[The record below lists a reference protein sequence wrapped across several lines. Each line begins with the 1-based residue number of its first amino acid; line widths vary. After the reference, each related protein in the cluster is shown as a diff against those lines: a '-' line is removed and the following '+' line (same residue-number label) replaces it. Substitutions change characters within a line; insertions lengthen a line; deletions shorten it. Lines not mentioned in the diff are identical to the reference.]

1 MLSRPRAGDGGDLR
15 SLHANAPDGSI
26 DAYQI
31 PAQSL
36 DAHVQAFARFARGHV
51 ALMALRAPSLEAR
64 QLLSATLGLIAFLG
78 LTGFALDHAFNETA
92 TNSLRERMKSY
103 ASAYYAG
110 SEISR
115 RLEFQPPYVPPDPRF
130 SQPGSGLYAAA
141 VGSNIDWASASTLG
155 RELPLDRTIKAPQTR
170 LDGPIEL
177 VDKLGGR
184 HERVYRF
191 AMGLIWEDGSGKSKR
206 EIPFAFYVFENS
218 ATLDQQVGIFRR
230 ALWGYLGAAGVMLLI
245 VQMIALR
252 WSLQP
257 LRRVQR
263 ELARVQRGSAE
274 GMSGLH
280 PRELAPLTES
290 INAFIVSER
299 ENLDRYRN
307 TLSDLAH
314 SLKTPLAVLRSS
326 LDNGVHE
333 EALRDEVRSQ
343 VQRMSEIVS
352 YQLSRG
358 ASTGHQLF
366 AAPLEIEVRA
376 EGIVT
381 SLEKVYAGK
390 RVLCEFDLDPGARFH
405 GDQGDLME
413 LLGNLL
419 ENAFK
424 WARQRVLLSARI
436 ETTHPGRRPGLVL
449 TVEDDGPGIPPEQ
462 VDRLLQRG
470 VRGDERVHGHGI
482 GLSIVQNI
490 VRSYHGELTVDGS
503 DELGGARFSV
513 RIPPG
518 L

>member
-1 MLSRPRAGDGGDLR
+1 
-15 SLHANAPDGSI
+15 
-26 DAYQI
+26 
-31 PAQSL
+31 
-36 DAHVQAFARFARGHV
+36 
-51 ALMALRAPSLEAR
+51 MALRAPSLEAR
-64 QLLSATLGLIAFLG
+64 QLLAASLGLIAFLG
-78 LTGFALDHAFNETA
+78 LTGFALDRAFTETA
-92 TNSLRERMKSY
+92 TNILLERLKNY

-115 RLEFQPPYVPPDPRF
+115 KFEFQPPYVLPDPRF
-130 SQPGSGLYAAA
+130 GAPGGGLYAAA
-141 VGSNIDWASASTLG
+141 TGPKLDWVSSNTLG
-155 RELPLDRTIKAPQTR
+155 RELPLKANLAAGQTR
-170 LDGPIEL
+170 IDGPL
-177 VDKLGGR
+177 DVVDRAGGPTE
-184 HERVYRF
+184 HVYRF
-191 AMGLIWEDGSGKSKR
+191 AMGVIWEDGNGKNKR
-206 EIPFAFYVFENS
+206 EIPFVFNVFENTS
-218 ATLDQQVGIFRR
+218 ELNRQIGVFRR
-230 ALWGYLGAAGVMLLI
+230 ALWGYLGAAGLLLLG
-245 VQMIALR
+245 VQMFALR

-257 LRRVQR
+257 LRRVMR
-263 ELARVQRGSAE
+263 ELQRVQRGQAE
-274 GMSGLH
+274 GMSGMH

-290 INAFIVSER
+290 LNAFIVSER

-333 EALRDEVRSQ
+333 DALREEVRNQ

-390 RVLCEFDLDPGARFH
+390 RVLCEFELDPGARFH
-405 GDQGDLME
+405 GDLGDLME

-424 WARQRVLLSARI
+424 WAHQRVLLSAHI
-436 ETTHPGRRPGLVL
+436 EATLSNRRPGLLL
-449 TVEDDGPGIPPEQ
+449 TVEDDGPGIPSEQ

-470 VRGDERVHGHGI
+470 VRGDERVQGHGI

-490 VRSYHGELTVDGS
+490 VRSYHGELTVDAS
-503 DELGGARFSV
+503 KELGGARFSI